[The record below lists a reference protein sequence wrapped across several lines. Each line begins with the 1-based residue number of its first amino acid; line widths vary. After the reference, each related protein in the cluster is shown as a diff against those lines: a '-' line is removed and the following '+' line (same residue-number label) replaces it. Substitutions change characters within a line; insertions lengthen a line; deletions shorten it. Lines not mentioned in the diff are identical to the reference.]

1 MCDSTS
7 LLDDRQERMFACGRR
22 MDKDIEPMKFSV
34 LIAVYAKETPAHLAQ
49 SLESIFRQDLPPD
62 EVILV
67 EDGPLTAALDEV
79 IDRFKEQ
86 HEILHTV
93 KLPQNQGLGL
103 ALKEGLTHCQYDI
116 VARMDSDDISKPQ
129 RFSKEMAWMEAHPET
144 DIVGSWTDEFAD
156 ESGKVISTR
165 RLPEDHEALLRFSRY
180 RNPMNH
186 PTVMFRKAAVEQAGS
201 YRHRDLFE
209 DYDLWIRMLQQG
221 ARFHNLQESLLMFRL
236 SPQLYSRRGGRHYI
250 RREIAF
256 QRWMHEV
263 GHINGV
269 RLVVNITIRTLIR
282 LIPEGLRIYGYLFF
296 LRRQ

>member
-1 MCDSTS
+1 
-7 LLDDRQERMFACGRR
+7 
-22 MDKDIEPMKFSV
+22 MKFSV
-34 LIAVYAKETPAHLAQ
+34 LIAVYAKETPAHLEQ
-49 SLESIFRQDLPPD
+49 SLESIFRQVLPPD
-62 EVILV
+62 EVVLV
-67 EDGPLTAALDEV
+67 EDGPLTTALNEV
-79 IDRFKEQ
+79 VTRFKEQ
-86 HEILHTV
+86 HEELQIV
-93 KLPQNQGLGL
+93 KLPHNQGLGL

-129 RFSKEMAWMEAHPET
+129 RFSKEMAWLEAHPET
-144 DIVGSWTDEFAD
+144 DVVGTWTDEFAD
-156 ESGKVISTR
+156 ASGQVISTR
-165 RLPEDHEALLRFSRY
+165 KVPETHEALLRFSRY

-186 PTVMFRKAAVEQAGS
+186 PTVMLRKAAVEQAGS

-263 GHINGV
+263 GHISWV
-269 RLVVNITIRTLIR
+269 RLVTNVTARTLIR
-282 LIPEGLRIYGYLFF
+282 LIPDRWRKYGYLFF

>member
-1 MCDSTS
+1 
-7 LLDDRQERMFACGRR
+7 
-22 MDKDIEPMKFSV
+22 MKFSV

-49 SLESIFRQDLPPD
+49 SLESIFRQELPPD
-62 EVILV
+62 EVVLV
-67 EDGPLTAALDEV
+67 EDGPLTTTLDEV
-79 IDRFKEQ
+79 ISRFKEV
-86 HEILHTV
+86 HEELHIV
-93 KLPQNQGLGL
+93 RLPQNQGLGL
-103 ALKEGLTHCQYDI
+103 ALKEGLIHCQY
-116 VARMDSDDISKPQ
+116 
-129 RFSKEMAWMEAHPET
+129 

-282 LIPEGLRIYGYLFF
+282 LIPEGLRKYGYLFF